1 MREFMKTLCVFFF
14 SLLLLSGMDAKAAVT
29 TCTTYSGSNV
39 EAQNYSRSAS
49 PVYSYLVPGDD
60 DTLMRVQYGSG
71 IGGVLIE
78 YYDASYNLIE
88 EKSRILPQELPLFGG
103 FYETDKYYFL
113 LTGQNNSEESPDVEV
128 YRVTKYDKSWKR
140 LGAAGLYDC
149 NTTVPFRSGSARMDW
164 DGNYLLIRTSHTM
177 YKSQDGLNHQAN
189 VTIQVDM
196 ETMTVTDSYT
206 GVMNNSYGYVS
217 HSFNQFIK
225 VENNQIIAV
234 DHGDAYPRSIVLL
247 KYQTDISSGKF
258 TPTYGKFCEAVNV
271 LEFPGKIGENSTG
284 AAVGGFEISDTSY
297 LVAGHSV
304 VQDADNLTRKTR
316 NVFVAAVDKSTSEVK
331 LNWLTSYEEGDAT
344 TSTPQMVKIAENR
357 YMLLWSRDNTV
368 YYTQVDGRGEQQGSV
383 YQSPGSLSDCV
394 PVLSDGK
401 VIWYTWS
408 GSVITFYDIPLDRL
422 DQMNTTEIVN
432 GHDFENAGVTEG
444 TATLIC
450 KKCGEEKQ
458 VAVATSVTCWWNED
472 GGSSYHSYF
481 PSQKEMEERIYYWI
495 QYSPSGADGEM
506 EVVSSDE
513 SIVSVSR
520 QNSARGYLTMKK
532 AGMVTITVRPKLN
545 PEASRSFTLTV
556 YGHLNVDAFTAAPA
570 SAQYIES
577 EIILSAQ
584 ASGGRESYQYQFSV
598 EEEDGTT
605 AVIQEY
611 ASSNTC
617 IWIPQTAGRKALHV
631 QIKDAKGN
639 VAEKTISDYE
649 VKKWPSPELG
659 NLVKTYHYTVG
670 AAHEEIDISRYLPQ
684 SLKDAEY
691 SAAAVDFCGIL
702 DQVSIGDD
710 GRMTY
715 QVKDTGAKGDTAEI
729 HVTVSSANYEDI
741 ILKVLIQLTDKSVVT
756 QKEGYPVTI
765 SGSHQLI
772 YGQRL
777 RILQLSADAVFVA
790 ADGTE
795 VQGSLSWREP
805 ESIPAVGTA
814 QAEWIFT
821 PTDEA
826 SYMECRGSL
835 AIEVMKN
842 TPDVTIPSVD
852 GFVYDPSRKLA
863 DVELKGE
870 NGTAIWGES
879 TAEVPGIWSFEEP
892 DTVPCAGRQSYA
904 AVFTPEDVQNYNS
917 VETMVTVEV
926 AKATPQITELPAIG
940 QITYGVSLQDAQ
952 IQGGTAVI
960 GDTPVDGS
968 FSFRDGQTKP
978 AVKDSGVTGYELI
991 FQPEDTQNYLAVS
1004 CGAVTVTVQPAE
1016 LTAPRP
1022 QSSMTVEYGVDTV
1035 SQISL
1040 PDGWS
1045 WKAEDA
1051 GKKLSAGTAA
1061 KATAVYWDME
1071 NYRNASVEITITREP
1086 CVNHQYTSAVTK
1098 APTASSEGV
1107 RTYTC
1112 GICGAVRTEAIP
1124 KLTQTEPTP
1133 KPDQTEPSPK
1143 PVQTVKKN
1151 LTATVGALKFKVTK
1165 AGASGIAQV
1174 SVVSVKNK
1182 KVTTIVIP
1190 KTVQIQ
1196 GVTCQV
1202 TGIGAKAFYHC
1213 KKLKKITIQTTALK
1227 KIGKNAIKGIH
1238 KKAVIKVPKSKLAL
1252 YKKKF
1257 NKKSGYQKT
1266 MKVKK

>member
-1 MREFMKTLCVFFF
+1 MRRFMKTLCVFFF
-14 SLLLLSGMDAKAAVT
+14 SFLLLSGMDAKAATT

-49 PVYSYLVPGDD
+49 PVYSYLVPRDD
-60 DTLMRVQYGSG
+60 GTLMRVQYGSG
-71 IGGVLIE
+71 IGGVLVE

-113 LTGQNNSEESPDVEV
+113 LTGQNNPQESPDVEV
-128 YRVTKYDKSWKR
+128 YRITKYDKNWNR
-140 LGAAGLYDC
+140 QAAAGLSDC

-177 YKSQDGLNHQAN
+177 YQAQDGYNHQAN

-247 KYQTDISSGKF
+247 KYQTDISSGSF
-258 TPTYGKFCEAVNV
+258 TPTYGKLCEAVNV
-271 LEFPGKIGENSTG
+271 LEFPGNIGENSTG

-297 LVAGHSV
+297 LIAGHSV

-316 NVFVAAVDKSTSEVK
+316 NVFVASVDKSTSQVE
-331 LNWLTSYEEGDAT
+331 LNWLTAYEEGDTT
-344 TSTPQMVKIAENR
+344 TSTPQMVKIADNR
-357 YMLLWSRDNTV
+357 YLILWSRDKTV
-368 YYTQVDGRGEQQGSV
+368 YYTQVDGSGKQQGSV

-394 PVLSDGK
+394 PVLSEGK

-408 GSVITFYDIPLDRL
+408 GNVITFYEISLDRL
-422 DQMNTTEIVN
+422 DQMNSTEIVN
-432 GHDFENAGVTEG
+432 GHEFENAGVADG

-450 KKCGEEKQ
+450 KKCQEEKQ

-472 GGSSYHSYF
+472 GGNSYYSYF
-481 PSQKEMEERIYYWI
+481 PSQKEIEERIYYWI
-495 QYSPSGADGEM
+495 QYSPSGVDGEM

-532 AGMVTITVRPKLN
+532 AGIVTITVRPKLN

-556 YGHLNVDAFTAAPA
+556 YGHLSVDAFTAAPA
-570 SAQYIES
+570 AAQYIES

-584 ASGGRESYQYQFSV
+584 ASGGREGYQYQFSV

-611 ASSNTC
+611 ASSSTC
-617 IWIPQTAGRKALHV
+617 IWIPQTAGRKKLYV
-631 QIKDAKGN
+631 QVKDAKGD

-659 NLVKTYHYTVG
+659 DLVKIYHYTVG

-684 SLKDAEY
+684 SLKDPGY
-691 SAAAVDFCGIL
+691 SATTVDDCGIL
-702 DQVSIGDD
+702 DQASIDD
-710 GRMTY
+710 EGRLSY
-715 QVKDTGAKGDTAEI
+715 QVKNTGAVGDTAEI
-729 HVTVSSANYEDI
+729 HVTISSANYEDTV
-741 ILKVLIQLTDKSVVT
+741 LKVLIQLTEKELVT
-756 QKEGYPVTI
+756 EKEGYPVTI
-765 SGSHQLI
+765 SGSHQLT

-777 RILQLSADAVFVA
+777 NVLQLSVDAVFVA
-790 ADGTE
+790 TDGTE
-795 VQGSLSWREP
+795 VEGVLSWREP
-805 ESIPAVGTA
+805 ESIPVVGTA

-821 PTDEA
+821 PSDEA

-835 AIEVMKN
+835 AIEVIKN
-842 TPDVTIPSVD
+842 TPDVTAPLVD
-852 GFVYDPSRKLA
+852 GFAYDPARKLA
-863 DVELKGE
+863 DVELKGQ

-879 TAEVPGIWSFEEP
+879 TTEVAGTWSFGEP
-892 DTVPCAGRQSYA
+892 NTVPFAGRQSYT
-904 AVFTPEDVQNYNS
+904 AVFKPEDVQNYNS

-926 AKATPQITELPAIG
+926 AKAVPQITELPAIG
-940 QITYGVSLQDAQ
+940 QITYGASLQDAQ

-960 GDTPVDGS
+960 GDTSVNGR
-968 FSFRDGQTKP
+968 FTFRDGQTKP

-991 FQPEDTQNYLAVS
+991 FQPEDTQNCLAVS
-1004 CGAVTVTVQPAE
+1004 CGAVTVTVQPAQ

-1022 QSSMTVEYGVDTV
+1022 QSNITVEYGVDTV

-1040 PDGWS
+1040 PEGWT
-1045 WKAEDA
+1045 WRAEDA
-1051 GKKLSAGTAA
+1051 GKKLVVGTAVQ
-1061 KATAVYWDME
+1061 ATAVYWDME
-1071 NYRNASVEITITREP
+1071 NYRNTSVEITITREP
-1086 CVNHQYTSAVTK
+1086 CVNHQYTSVVTK

-1112 GICGAVRTEAIP
+1112 RICGAVRTEAIP
-1124 KLTQTEPTP
+1124 KLVQTEPT
-1133 KPDQTEPSPK
+1133 PK

-1151 LTATVGALKFKVTK
+1151 LTVTVGALKFKVTK

-1174 SVVSVKNK
+1174 SVVGVKNK

-1202 TGIGAKAFYHC
+1202 TGIGAKAFYNC
-1213 KKLKKITIQTTALK
+1213 KKLKKITIKTTALK

-1257 NKKSGYQKT
+1257 NKKSGYLKT